1 MFLRKIFIILFM
13 RNQLPNK
20 YLKLLRFAI
29 AISLC
34 FLFVS
39 INAQD
44 DSFYGPNETETKE
57 QQKQKRQDKLQRWS
71 FGGNFWLSAGSET
84 YIELSPVA
92 MYRASPR
99 FLIGPGFTYIFRK
112 SNYYN
117 YQTSYYG
124 PRAIASYSLFKDFGE
139 VININIGDII
149 LHSEYELL
157 SVEKLYLDPN
167 NTVIKDGRALINS
180 LLVGGGIFQ
189 PIGQRGGLSIMLLY
203 NLIESDFSPYTNPVI
218 RFGFYF

>member
-1 MFLRKIFIILFM
+1 MDLTKPKQKNSKSKSARI
-13 RNQLPNK
+13 NYNAG
-20 YLKLLRFAI
+20 LLV
-29 AISLC
+29 AISG
-34 FLFVS
+34 
-39 INAQD
+39 
-44 DSFYGPNETETKE
+44 Y
-57 QQKQKRQDKLQRWS
+57 RQAAKPILNYLPW
-71 FGGNFWLSAGSET
+71 
-84 YIELSPVA
+84 A